1 MLDTTAR
8 QRPPLTRA
16 PWVEAST
23 SCAAVQVFLSEVVE
37 SLTSCSARRVFA
49 LELTWALAFRQT
61 AGFYQSPVA
70 WNRSQ
75 GEATDANFVDLG
87 SLDRTPPGE
96 FELKLMWPQQTTAC
110 RAANNAS
117 FNHWKQTNH
126 PFRSM
131 EVQGYE
137 TLNISHEA
145 NGWGGLALSTSGY
158 ALVDGTPGAVTGNW
172 RYALGTSIPFYDLK
186 LIPPEEQAL
195 VVQHGVAWSAQL
207 APGLPGP
214 SCAETVTE
222 LWVRA
227 VNRITLILCF
237 FWMFI
242 CFWSCLVF
250 ASLCKLFFKKK
261 TSFLVLFLAP
271 TCPANTYVSDHRCV
285 SCPIGTIKPVGDSV
299 HGPDTSCVCPENY
312 HVSAHQCVVCP
323 SGNATSGGD
332 PVGGPDTLCFG
343 PL

>member
-1 MLDTTAR
+1 M
-8 QRPPLTRA
+8 
-16 PWVEAST
+16 
-23 SCAAVQVFLSEVVE
+23 
-37 SLTSCSARRVFA
+37 
-49 LELTWALAFRQT
+49 
-61 AGFYQSPVA
+61 
-70 WNRSQ
+70 
-75 GEATDANFVDLG
+75 DLG

-137 TLNISHEA
+137 ALNISHEA

-222 LWVRA
+222 LWVRV
-227 VNRITLILCF
+227 VNRITLLPP
-237 FWMFI
+237 
-242 CFWSCLVF
+242 LVF
-250 ASLCKLFFKKK
+250 FGLSGVLLQCFALQAFLKQLFLFF
-261 TSFLVLFLAP
+261 LGVVLSTNLSCKHVRERP
-271 TCPANTYVSDHRCV
+271 PLCIMSDW
-285 SCPIGTIKPVGDSV
+285 
-299 HGPDTSCVCPENY
+299 N
-312 HVSAHQCVVCP
+312 
-323 SGNATSGGD
+323 N
-332 PVGGPDTLCFG
+332 
-343 PL
+343 